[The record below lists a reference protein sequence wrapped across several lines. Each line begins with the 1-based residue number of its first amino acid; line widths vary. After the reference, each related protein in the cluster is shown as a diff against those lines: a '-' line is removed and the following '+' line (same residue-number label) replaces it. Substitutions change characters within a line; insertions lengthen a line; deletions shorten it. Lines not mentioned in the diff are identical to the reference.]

1 MKGKSLSRVRL
12 LWTAAYQAPPSMGFS
27 RQEYWSGVPLPSPRS
42 ISTSIKYSIL
52 VYHLLSRIKILLL
65 YSDGS
70 DGKESACHVDLASVS
85 PWVGKISW
93 RREWLPTPVFLPGEF
108 HGPKSLVGYSPWGWE
123 EYDTPE
129 QTNNQNS
136 DFEYHGTFYR
146 SKLKQVSGVH

>member
-1 MKGKSLSRVRL
+1 MEVDSSFIYNCQTWKQSRCPSVGGWINKVWYILTWLPRWLSC
-12 LWTAAYQAPPSMGFS
+12 
-27 RQEYWSGVPLPSPRS
+27 
-42 ISTSIKYSIL
+42 
-52 VYHLLSRIKILLL
+52 
-65 YSDGS
+65 
-70 DGKESACHVDLASVS
+70 KESACHVDLASVS

-108 HGPKSLVGYSPWGWE
+108 HGQKSLVGYSPWGWE